1 MKLTISLL
9 TSLALMAS
17 ATAIPL
23 ESRDNHV
30 EWYQD
35 PRGDVAK
42 LFIRD
47 GDKPGKPLAHGPAF
61 GSDGTSASPHCILSL
76 TCL

>member
-1 MKLTISLL
+1 MKLTLL

-23 ESRDNHV
+23 EARDNHV

-42 LFIRD
+42 LFVRN
-47 GDKPGKPLAHGPAF
+47 GDKPGKPLSNGPAF
-61 GSDGTSASPHCILSL
+61 GSAGTSPPPFS
-76 TCL
+76 

>member
-1 MKLTISLL
+1 MKLTLL

-23 ESRDNHV
+23 DARDNHV

-42 LFIRD
+42 LFVRN
-47 GDKPGKPLAHGPAF
+47 GDKPGKPLSNGPAF
-61 GSDGTSASPHCILSL
+61 GSAGTSPPPFS
-76 TCL
+76 